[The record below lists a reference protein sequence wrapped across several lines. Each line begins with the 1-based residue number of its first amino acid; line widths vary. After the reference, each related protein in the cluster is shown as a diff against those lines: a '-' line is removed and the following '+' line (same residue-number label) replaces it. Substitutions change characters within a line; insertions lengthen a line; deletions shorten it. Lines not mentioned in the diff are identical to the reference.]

1 MLHTVGYIYVRQA
14 SRELGKSKLYMGVP
28 FIAEW
33 VRDKGHTIKS
43 QVHAAS
49 GKSKPLFSYLLNVLV
64 CCSDTTIARYRCY
77 CSDAATRRNEKG
89 GGGCR

>member
-14 SRELGKSKLYMGVP
+14 ARELGKSKLYMGVP

-43 QVHAAS
+43 QVSAAA
-49 GKSKPLFSYLLNVLV
+49 GNSKAIFSFLLIVISSVVMNLH
-64 CCSDTTIARYRCY
+64 YRCY
-77 CSDAATRRNEKG
+77 RSDTATRRNEKG
-89 GGGCR
+89 GGRCQ